1 MLSLNPTIEFARA
14 SDVDE
19 ISGLSRD
26 YIEYGLRRKYTP
38 ERIRGLIED
47 TSKNIIVA
55 RNNEKLLGFGIM
67 TYRNNDANLD
77 LLAVK
82 QNYRRRGVARSI
94 VEWLIE
100 VALEAGVHSVYVQV
114 RKFNTGAVEFYRKLS
129 FEQIDEFAG
138 YYQGKETGV
147 IFCKT
152 LRPVFT
158 AT

>member
-1 MLSLNPTIEFARA
+1 MNFSNA
-14 SDVDE
+14 
-19 ISGLSRD
+19 ISSSCECAKR
-26 YIEYGLRRKYTP
+26 
-38 ERIRGLIED
+38 
-47 TSKNIIVA
+47 KNIIVA
-55 RNNEKLLGFGIM
+55 RNDEKLLGFGIM

-114 RKFNTGAVEFYRKLS
+114 RKLNTGAVEFYRKLS

>member
-1 MLSLNPTIEFARA
+1 MEN
-14 SDVDE
+14 
-19 ISGLSRD
+19 
-26 YIEYGLRRKYTP
+26 
-38 ERIRGLIED
+38 
-47 TSKNIIVA
+47 TSKNVVVA
-55 RNNEKLLGFGIM
+55 RNNKKLLGFGIM

-82 QNYRRRGVARSI
+82 QNYRRRGVARNI

-100 VALEAGVHSVYVQV
+100 VAMEAGVHSVYVQV
-114 RKFNTGAVEFYRKLS
+114 RKLNRGAVEFYRKLS
-129 FEQIDEFAG
+129 FQKIDELAG
-138 YYQGKETGV
+138 YYEGKETGV